1 MKLQVSYRRRLAHK
15 NAAGTVVGGYFTDGS
30 DYPLWDDH
38 HSILIPR
45 AQSIGLK
52 SLNDP
57 TWPPLQDEYD
67 RQIEL
72 MMLDYLPDFPSTWG
86 RSEASVW

>member
-1 MKLQVSYRRRLAHK
+1 
-15 NAAGTVVGGYFTDGS
+15 VVGGYFTAGT

-45 AQSIGLK
+45 AQVLGLK

-67 RQIEL
+67 QQIEL
-72 MMLDYLPDFPSTWG
+72 MKLDYLPNFPSTWG